1 MLCLVILVDTDEVE
15 AEDVAIDVAID
26 EEEGMVVLLDATE
39 APVVEEASIR
49 SVRISAVNSRKE

>member
-1 MLCLVILVDTDEVE
+1 VLCLVILVDTDEVE